1 MASIIIDASINK
13 ITDCRRII
21 GNKYGTLGIHSND
34 GIWYDTHTFILK
46 QKNSDGTVDGT
57 AHVLVF
63 VDVSNVVYD
72 YSGVSLPL
80 SSSPPSDSLRSSQG
94 TYTGTLPSDYIMSTQ
109 SYIDKQYQELY
120 KSPGTLAEFYDS
132 NYQTSMLT
140 GIFVAMLGTT
150 VLFYVFK
157 NV

>member
-1 MASIIIDASINK
+1 MASIIIDASINV
-13 ITDCRRII
+13 CRRII
-21 GNKYGTLGIHSND
+21 GNKYGTSGIPSND
-34 GIWYDTHTFILK
+34 GIWYDTHTFIL
-46 QKNSDGTVDGT
+46 NPNNTVPFS

-80 SSSPPSDSLRSSQG
+80 SSSPPSGSPSSQG

>member
-1 MASIIIDASINK
+1 MIDASIN
-13 ITDCRRII
+13 DCRRII
-21 GNKYGTLGIHSND
+21 GNKYGTSGTPSTD
-34 GIWYDTHTFILK
+34 GIWYNSHTFIL
-46 QKNSDGTVDGT
+46 NSDNTGS
-57 AHVLVF
+57 ANVLVF
-63 VDVSNVVYD
+63 DVSNVVYE

-80 SSSPPSDSLRSSQG
+80 SSSPPSGQPSSTG

-109 SYIDKQYQELY
+109 SYIDQQYQELY
-120 KSPGTLAEFYDS
+120 KSPGTLAEFYDA